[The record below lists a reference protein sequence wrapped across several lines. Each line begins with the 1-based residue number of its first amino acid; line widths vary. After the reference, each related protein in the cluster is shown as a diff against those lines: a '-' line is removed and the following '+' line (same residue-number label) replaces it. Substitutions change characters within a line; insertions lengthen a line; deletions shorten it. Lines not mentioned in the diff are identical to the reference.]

1 MWEESKKHS
10 WTKFFGPRYDMKCQ
24 VGKGRATLQYL
35 PVLAVSLHRLTECPR
50 FSSDAD
56 LLFCPFCTKETEAQ
70 RLMLHG
76 LGGKGFQPIFS
87 LPTHPLHLPHCHL
100 PLRSWFQAGW
110 QVRGG
115 GIFPE
120 APAHQFEFPNSVK
133 AGGKV
138 RVANPGD
145 PPFKMAAKSF
155 VDPTVASLV
164 DKQSVP
170 RQVT

>member
-1 MWEESKKHS
+1 
-10 WTKFFGPRYDMKCQ
+10 MKCQ

-100 PLRSWFQAGW
+100 PLRSWFQAG
-110 QVRGG
+110 
-115 GIFPE
+115 
-120 APAHQFEFPNSVK
+120 
-133 AGGKV
+133 
-138 RVANPGD
+138 
-145 PPFKMAAKSF
+145 
-155 VDPTVASLV
+155 
-164 DKQSVP
+164 
-170 RQVT
+170 